1 MYSDPIYYISLNRK
15 YTTRDTFSNDIRPK
29 LIIFATNEDT
39 RVERICFSVATTFI
53 SLILKLEE
61 FKVNI
66 EKSFLVISY
75 IVLEAFLGS
84 LIRAI

>member
-1 MYSDPIYYISLNRK
+1 MYSDPIFHISLNRK
-15 YTTRDTFSNDIRPK
+15 YTTKDTFSRDIRPK

-53 SLILKLEE
+53 SLPLKLEQ

-66 EKSFLVISY
+66 EKPFLVFSY
-75 IVLEAFLGS
+75 IMLEVFLRS
-84 LIRAI
+84 LIRV